1 MRSSVGNR
9 YEFFHEEGSREF
21 ENNDFTGDPSQDI
34 SGNAWMRQV
43 RLEADHENRMEHLEE
58 MSGEESKSRVN
69 DTNESMNK
77 QYFEADEMMM
87 SKETDNMVIESQH
100 SLHLQKMMQP
110 NFDGTP
116 TKGPPEKSSGSSDI
130 QIMGSID

>member
-9 YEFFHEEGSREF
+9 YEFFHEEGSREI

-34 SGNAWMRQV
+34 SGNAWMRQA
-43 RLEADHENRMEHLEE
+43 RLEADHGNRMEHLEE

-69 DTNESMNK
+69 DTNESMDK
-77 QYFEADEMMM
+77 QYFEADGIMM
-87 SKETDNMVIESQH
+87 SKESDNMVIESQH

-116 TKGPPEKSSGSSDI
+116 
-130 QIMGSID
+130 